1 MLAENVEPIARDY
14 WPRCA
19 RQQVWYTVSH
29 IRAFQKKIT
38 ERVTVNCISIAK
50 KTRKKKSW
58 SFIERTI
65 EVTVSFSFSE
75 GPKHVMFAY
84 GEGP

>member
-1 MLAENVEPIARDY
+1 
-14 WPRCA
+14 
-19 RQQVWYTVSH
+19 
-29 IRAFQKKIT
+29 
-38 ERVTVNCISIAK
+38 VNRISIAK